1 MQPYPDKFMIIFKL
15 FGNIEN
21 SFLAPSKTLK
31 KSRRAEIPVGQ
42 LHFRL
47 CMMQFLGREN
57 DIIGSALE
65 TSLQLHCCKLIQV
78 KNCMRFEIKHDWE
91 WGGRCGFGRIT
102 NDRLDEDV
110 TEKKSVLPWSI
121 TSYCLL
127 WTLMGVVVHLFR
139 AILYEVGFL
148 LWQLLKPGEQMS
160 SPWGQWVLKNEKRI

>member
-1 MQPYPDKFMIIFKL
+1 MIIFKL

-21 SFLAPSKTLK
+21 SFLAPSETLK

-57 DIIGSALE
+57 DIIRSALE

-91 WGGRCGFGRIT
+91 
-102 NDRLDEDV
+102 
-110 TEKKSVLPWSI
+110 
-121 TSYCLL
+121 
-127 WTLMGVVVHLFR
+127 
-139 AILYEVGFL
+139 
-148 LWQLLKPGEQMS
+148 
-160 SPWGQWVLKNEKRI
+160 